1 MLKPFLR
8 RYTELPFLVDFLHTK
23 QLTLLRPINWDDT
36 NDAYYINQYAQH
48 RHPKAVFVS
57 CLTESE
63 ETYHHWRVFSKG
75 AAGVCISFYK
85 DVLMETAQ
93 RVPGLRAESVQ
104 YRTIQQLR
112 ERPPNPQAWPFLK
125 RVAFTDEREF
135 RLFLEEN
142 DADQSEIRR
151 IEMPLTSIERILLS
165 PWLPESVAPHV
176 KEVLKAIPG
185 CADLRIYRS
194 SLVDNEHWKHFA
206 RVGDSP
212 SS

>member
-125 RVAFTDEREF
+125 RVAFTEALLHESELARTNPDPQ
-135 RLFLEEN
+135 FLHRPMRVRTRSF
-142 DADQSEIRR
+142 ATSQSS
-151 IEMPLTSIERILLS
+151 EMAF
-165 PWLPESVAPHV
+165 APGV
-176 KEVLKAIPG
+176 QLGRGVRPSSAV
-185 CADLRIYRS
+185 RS
-194 SLVDNEHWKHFA
+194 SI
-206 RVGDSP
+206 G
-212 SS
+212 